1 MQTASLRFHLQNILV
16 HTPPPKERGDKQ
28 LAADKAEDTARV
40 ASPRVVIE
48 NLLARP
54 KNLFHILGRPLPVAQ
69 LDMLGPIMRV
79 CCFLTNYMPALRRG
93 TVDVPDGAVAAAD
106 AAGGAAASAAGAKEA
121 VDAEY
126 ETWQDVSFEM

>member
-1 MQTASLRFHLQNILV
+1 MV

-79 CCFLTNYMPALRRG
+79 CCYLTNYMPALRRG
-93 TVDVPDGAVAAAD
+93 TVDVPLADGDVAAG
-106 AAGGAAASAAGAKEA
+106 AAGGAAASAASAAMEA

-126 ETWQDVSFEM
+126 ETWQDASFEI